1 MWYPE
6 MNAIPHIDLKSVR
19 WLPPNFEQYIFMN
32 TAQNCI
38 GFCQLY
44 DIIGSDIALKKA

>member
-6 MNAIPHIDLKSVR
+6 MNAITPINLKSVR